1 MRELGKEDYQLVEQ
15 FTEPFIELLKDII
28 SAKDVCSEVE
38 LSAWEDWSVD
48 KLIEEFSLTKERALA
63 IVVNIEEYYKLK
75 VISYD

>member
-1 MRELGKEDYQLVEQ
+1 MKDLGKEDYQLVEQ
-15 FTEPFIELLKDII
+15 FTEPFVELLKDII

>member
-15 FTEPFIELLKDII
+15 FTEPFVELLKDII